1 MASASSGTTRGSSQA
16 LTSAQ
21 IQPGVP
27 ALVGDL
33 VRAVGRTFYRDEFS
47 VVLDRLSRELL
58 IRDDDL
64 TRIFGLPHKQ
74 LRTILMELI
83 EERVVCSEEITEKL
97 RSKRDARL
105 DVETQLANL
114 KAAVNDPKAAER
126 KRKRKRGR
134 NAIHYSDDDDD
145 DDDSD
150 DSTDDEEIGISEQA
164 ARAVMRPGDRAAA
177 AAAAEKKR
185 KRRAR
190 RRVKT
195 TCYYINPRYFTD
207 VVKYRIHLMRKHLE
221 NLSLVREGS
230 ENVYRCG
237 NSRCTFE
244 CTLLEAEERRQSI
257 LAAKRNPAQYK
268 HQSGVGAIRNTHTMV
283 MMNSSSAS
291 SSSSSSSS
299 YQVKASDYDYTCPLC
314 ESTLN
319 ARMVENV
326 ASAAARLLVKF
337 SDQMRQSGI
346 PDLIKTLDS
355 VPLGA
360 NRPSDTIKM
369 GTITLHGPQSAP
381 NATPSTGEGEG
392 GGGGDQTTQN
402 ASNKDIAATTTSGQQ
417 SNQNKDSSSSS
428 SSSSSTSAGA
438 GRVFLKK
445 KDQLEVY
452 LEGDVSAKTKN
463 GKRQTGGGSASH
475 EGVPQTV
482 SVESLPSFLTRSTK
496 TGEET
501 RSFGFMAINKGSGLS
516 SSSSSSSSSSAA
528 FAIESNLSSIAV
540 IDMESEEALARRERA
555 LASET
560 GEEGHWQ
567 EKRAGGAEGFIIAE
581 LEEATAQAFDTDLN
595 AFARR
600 QQRDMGKGEGV
611 EQPKNL
617 GVEEEEEVW
626 EDA

>member
-1 MASASSGTTRGSSQA
+1 
-16 LTSAQ
+16 
-21 IQPGVP
+21 
-27 ALVGDL
+27 
-33 VRAVGRTFYRDEFS
+33 
-47 VVLDRLSRELL
+47 
-58 IRDDDL
+58 
-64 TRIFGLPHKQ
+64 
-74 LRTILMELI
+74 
-83 EERVVCSEEITEKL
+83 
-97 RSKRDARL
+97 
-105 DVETQLANL
+105 
-114 KAAVNDPKAAER
+114 
-126 KRKRKRGR
+126 
-134 NAIHYSDDDDD
+134 
-145 DDDSD
+145 
-150 DSTDDEEIGISEQA
+150 
-164 ARAVMRPGDRAAA
+164 
-177 AAAAEKKR
+177 
-185 KRRAR
+185 
-190 RRVKT
+190 
-195 TCYYINPRYFTD
+195 
-207 VVKYRIHLMRKHLE
+207 
-221 NLSLVREGS
+221 
-230 ENVYRCG
+230 
-237 NSRCTFE
+237 
-244 CTLLEAEERRQSI
+244 
-257 LAAKRNPAQYK
+257 
-268 HQSGVGAIRNTHTMV
+268 
-283 MMNSSSAS
+283 
-291 SSSSSSSS
+291 
-299 YQVKASDYDYTCPLC
+299 
-314 ESTLN
+314 
-319 ARMVENV
+319 MVENV

-392 GGGGDQTTQN
+392 GGGGGDQTTQN
-402 ASNKDIAATTTSGQQ
+402 ASNKDTVATTFSGQQ

-501 RSFGFMAINKGSGLS
+501 RSFGFMAINKGSALS
-516 SSSSSSSSSSAA
+516 SSSSSSAS

-567 EKRAGGAEGFIIAE
+567 EKRAGGAEGLIIAE

-600 QQRDMGKGEGV
+600 QQRDMGKGEGI